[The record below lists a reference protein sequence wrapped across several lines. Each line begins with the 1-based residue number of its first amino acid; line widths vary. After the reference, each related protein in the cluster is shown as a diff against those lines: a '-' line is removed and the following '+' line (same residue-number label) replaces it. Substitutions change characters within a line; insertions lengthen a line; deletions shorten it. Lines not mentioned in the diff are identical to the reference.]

1 MIRDVGRALDIPLAE
16 VDAIAKMVPDI
27 LNISLNEALEREPRL
42 VELAHQKPEIDELI
56 KICRVLE
63 GLP

>member
-1 MIRDVGRALDIPLAE
+1 MIRDVGRALDIPLTE

-42 VELAHQKPEIDELI
+42 VELAHQKLA
-56 KICRVLE
+56 VSA
-63 GLP
+63 